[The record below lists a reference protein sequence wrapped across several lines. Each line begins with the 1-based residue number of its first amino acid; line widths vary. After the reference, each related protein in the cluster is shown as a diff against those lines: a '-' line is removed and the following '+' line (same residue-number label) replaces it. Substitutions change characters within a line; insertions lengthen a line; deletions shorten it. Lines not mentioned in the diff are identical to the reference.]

1 MWPGP
6 VHLLVVLVILPTLLQ
21 PPWPS
26 VALLVHQAQPGL
38 PMLLPRVSLEHW
50 TLRHDSL
57 AILLSLLSP
66 GAPCISFRAII
77 MREFTHSLACLFLVA
92 LRGRDHS
99 GGTWPEE

>member
-38 PMLLPRVSLEHW
+38 ATLLPRVSLEHW
-50 TLRHDSL
+50 TLPHDSL
-57 AILLSLLSP
+57 AILLSPAVPAVPWSP
-66 GAPCISFRAII
+66 LHF
-77 MREFTHSLACLFLVA
+77 F
-92 LRGRDHS
+92 
-99 GGTWPEE
+99 